1 MKTILIVLVLTTI
14 AACSDG
20 ASIKEKIDKEA
31 IEIRLVKSEE
41 FSKCAGE
48 QIQIARQNWDFIGSM
63 EDDAYWI
70 QEFEEQ
76 DQLRDAITEY
86 CFEEIL

>member
-1 MKTILIVLVLTTI
+1 MKTILIVLVLTAI
-14 AACSDG
+14 SACSKV
-20 ASIKEKIDKEA
+20 KEKIDKEA
-31 IEIRLVKSEE
+31 LEIRRVKSEE